1 MKIKIKKIAQ
11 VILIGCLFAYISSD
25 TARGDLKLNSDIQNS
40 QNRLAHGN
48 GTDIVEFS
56 ISDRELVKLL
66 ANPNAKFATLKYRS
80 IPANPKENSKY
91 IPEWTKN
98 PNSVSVFLNFI
109 PLPQY
114 DTTVDKETGIILPI
128 PGKNPPGMADDGM
141 YQTPNGIRYKEISK
155 PYKIGRQ
162 YIQPDGS
169 YAKIGEAIKL
179 PNGEVY
185 QKKNK
190 ILYQEGLISLNS
202 ATPPVNIDELDD
214 DSFDFGY

>member
-1 MKIKIKKIAQ
+1 
-11 VILIGCLFAYISSD
+11 
-25 TARGDLKLNSDIQNS
+25 
-40 QNRLAHGN
+40 
-48 GTDIVEFS
+48 
-56 ISDRELVKLL
+56 
-66 ANPNAKFATLKYRS
+66 
-80 IPANPKENSKY
+80 
-91 IPEWTKN
+91 
-98 PNSVSVFLNFI
+98 
-109 PLPQY
+109 
-114 DTTVDKETGIILPI
+114 
-128 PGKNPPGMADDGM
+128 MADDGM
-141 YQTPNGIRYKEISK
+141 YQTLNGIRYKEISK